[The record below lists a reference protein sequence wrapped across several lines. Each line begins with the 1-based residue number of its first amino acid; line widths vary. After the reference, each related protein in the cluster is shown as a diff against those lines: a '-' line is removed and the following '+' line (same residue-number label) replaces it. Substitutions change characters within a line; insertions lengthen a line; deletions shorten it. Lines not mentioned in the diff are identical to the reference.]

1 MAIPSLRSMLA
12 RWMLRRLRTARDVAR
27 LAYRLHGRKTA
38 LIDRRGRFT
47 YACLQDRVLRLHAWM
62 QAQGVRKGDIV
73 FTWLPETG
81 EQYETR
87 LATYENGAIFAS
99 FHKHLPALA
108 VLDFYRRFLNHRRL
122 GAPA

>member
-1 MAIPSLRSMLA
+1 
-12 RWMLRRLRTARDVAR
+12 
-27 LAYRLHGRKTA
+27 
-38 LIDRRGRFT
+38 
-47 YACLQDRVLRLHAWM
+47 M

-108 VLDFYRRFLNHRRL
+108 VLDMLERL
-122 GAPA
+122 RPAVFIHDPQLSRTILPVVRERWPAMRVLALGMAYESALAAHMPQRGRDPVHEDDVLPCT